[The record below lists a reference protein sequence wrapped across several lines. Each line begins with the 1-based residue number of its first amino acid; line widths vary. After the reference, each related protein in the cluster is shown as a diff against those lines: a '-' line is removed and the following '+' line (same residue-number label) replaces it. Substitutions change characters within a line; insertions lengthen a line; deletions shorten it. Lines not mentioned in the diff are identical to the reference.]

1 MSARHETNFK
11 KRRNYEFKQHPLNI
25 INIYQ
30 TRKDVN
36 IMLAY
41 IGSHIYNIKHT
52 SVL

>member
-1 MSARHETNFK
+1 MSARHKTNFK
-11 KRRNYEFKQHPLNI
+11 KRRNYEFKHPLNI

-41 IGSHIYNIKHT
+41 IRSHIYNIKHT